1 MYVPKICVLH
11 QTYQEQEMEKWNLKG
26 LNIAIMG
33 GSYPCK
39 DILKRLLNDGLKDL
53 DCNVLGVAD
62 TFAKAEGIEYA
73 RKRNL
78 FTTSDYNEIFKLEN
92 LDLILKI
99 TLDDSL
105 FDVIEN
111 ARPLRA
117 KFLNIDRSNAMSLIS
132 YLKIEQE
139 KIKIK
144 KQIRSGKISTDILEN
159 LIDQLADNITDS
171 VEERVQYFEDETR
184 NLIAMEKELNQIIH
198 GSMIPTFIIN
208 NEHIVTHWNRAC
220 EELTGFESYQLV
232 GTDRQWSPFRESKR
246 PTMADVIVSGMS
258 EDQIQAYYGDCWKK
272 SVLIPEAYEAEEF
285 FPHLGEN
292 GKWIY
297 FLAAPIK
304 SDDGKIVGAIETL
317 KDSTKDKEAQAELET
332 QHKKLAHLH
341 DQYKI
346 LFNNNPN
353 PIFIVD
359 TITLEIIDTNNNVEE
374 DYGYSREEL
383 IGRPFFEV
391 INSLAVDLS
400 YTPEMVSLF
409 KQQTKKN
416 FQAGSI
422 PWKELTFKKKNG
434 GHVPVR
440 YSPSFL
446 HKKGNL
452 VGSAFFFHNLTEIK
466 KLEKELVQSE
476 RLAAIGQTI
485 SGLAHHIKNILVGLK
500 GGSYV
505 MDIGL
510 KNENPAKLKDGWQT
524 IKNNIDKTS
533 DLVQDL
539 LTYSKERKPEF
550 KTCCPNEIVED
561 VVNLIRDHAKTQN
574 IAIIKQLDSNIGEV
588 VMDPQTIH
596 RSILNLVSNSIDAC
610 LDVEDMNSALT
621 IHFIS
626 RLKNNNR
633 VCFEVKDNGIG
644 MSKKE
649 KENVFAPFYS
659 TKGGKGTGI
668 GLMVTAKLVE
678 EHKGTIRVESKQGK
692 GTRFIITLPY
702 QTAGKD

>member
-1 MYVPKICVLH
+1 MG
-11 QTYQEQEMEKWNLKG
+11 NLNLRG

-33 GSYPCK
+33 GGYPCK
-39 DILKRLLNDGLKDL
+39 DILTLLLNDGLKDL
-53 DCNVLGVAD
+53 DCNILGVAD
-62 TFAKAEGIEYA
+62 NFAKAEGIRYA
-73 RKRNL
+73 KEKKL
-78 FTTSDYNEIFKLEN
+78 FTTNDYNEIFKLEN
-92 LDLILKI
+92 LDLILRI
-99 TLDDSL
+99 NMDESL
-105 FDVIEN
+105 TDVIEM
-111 ARPLRA
+111 ARPFKA
-117 KFLNIDRSNAMSLIS
+117 KLLNMDHYNTISLIS
-132 YLKIEQE
+132 DLKVEQE

-144 KQIRSGKISTDILEN
+144 KKIRSGKISTGSLES
-159 LIDQLADNITDS
+159 LIDQFADTITDS
-171 VEERVQYFEDETR
+171 VEERVKCFEDETR
-184 NLIAMEKELNQIIH
+184 NLISMKKELNQIIH

-220 EELTGFESYQLV
+220 EKLTGFESYQLV
-232 GTDRQWSPFRESKR
+232 GTDRQWSPFRKSKR

-304 SDDGKIVGAIETL
+304 SDDGKIIGAIETL
-317 KDSTKDKEAQAELET
+317 QDSTKDKEAQAELDA

-359 TITLEIIDTNNNVEE
+359 TTTLEIINTNHSVED

-391 INSLAVDLS
+391 INLLAIDHS

-409 KQQTKKN
+409 KQRTEKD
-416 FQAGSI
+416 FQVGNI

-440 YSPSFL
+440 YSTSFL
-446 HKKGNL
+446 HKNKNL

-466 KLEKELVQSE
+466 KLEKELVESE
-476 RLAAIGQTI
+476 RFAAIGQTI
-485 SGLAHHIKNILVGLK
+485 SGLAHYIKNILIGLK

-510 KNENPAKLKDGWQT
+510 KNENTAKLKDGWQT
-524 IKNNIDKTS
+524 IKNNIDRTS
-533 DLVQDL
+533 ELVQNL

-550 KTCCPNEIVED
+550 KNCRPNEIVED
-561 VVNLIRDHAKTQN
+561 VINLIKDHAKKQN
-574 IAIIKQLDSNIGEV
+574 IAIVKQLDPNIGEV
-588 VMDPQTIH
+588 ALDSQTIH
-596 RSILNLVSNSIDAC
+596 RSILNLASNSIDAC
-610 LDVEDMNSALT
+610 LEVDDMNRALT

-626 RLKNNNR
+626 RLKSNNR
-633 VCFEVKDNGIG
+633 LCIELRDNGVG
-644 MSKKE
+644 MNNKE

-659 TKGGKGTGI
+659 TKSNKGTGL

-678 EHKGTIRVESKQGK
+678 EHKGTIHVESEQGE
-692 GTRFIITLPY
+692 GSRFIITLPY
-702 QTAGKD
+702 QDADKDDSPYPTFL

>member
-1 MYVPKICVLH
+1 MG
-11 QTYQEQEMEKWNLKG
+11 KWNLKG

-33 GSYPCK
+33 GSHPCK
-39 DILKRLLNDGLKDL
+39 EILTLLLNDDLKDL
-53 DCNVLGVAD
+53 DCSVLGVAD
-62 TFAKAEGIEYA
+62 TFAKAQGIGFA
-73 RKRNL
+73 KKSSL
-78 FTTSDYNEIFKLEN
+78 LATTDYLEILKLKN
-92 LDLILKI
+92 LDLILRI
-99 TLDDSL
+99 SQDESL
-105 FDVIEN
+105 TDILES
-111 ARPLRA
+111 ARPFKARV
-117 KFLNIDRSNAMSLIS
+117 LNIDDHNAMSLIS
-132 YLKIEQE
+132 YLKVEQE

-144 KQIRSGKISTDILEN
+144 KKIRSGKIRTAGLEK

-171 VEERVQYFEDETR
+171 VEEQVKYFEDQTR
-184 NLIAMEKELNQIIH
+184 NLITMEKELNQIIH

-208 NEHIVTHWNRAC
+208 NEHIITHWNRAC

-258 EDQIQAYYGDCWKK
+258 EGQIQAYYGDNWKK

-285 FPHLGEN
+285 FPHLGKK

-304 SDDGKIVGAIETL
+304 SDDGKIIGAIETL
-317 KDSTKDKEAQAELET
+317 QDSTKDKEAQAELEA
-332 QHKKLAHLH
+332 QHKKLAHMH

-359 TITLEIIDTNNNVEE
+359 TKTLKVIDTNNSVED
-374 DYGYSREEL
+374 DYGYSSEEL
-383 IGRPFFEV
+383 VGRPFFEV

-409 KQQTKKN
+409 KQQTKKD

-422 PWKELTFKKKNG
+422 PWKELTFQKKNG

-440 YSPSFL
+440 YSTSFL

-452 VGSAFFFHNLTEIK
+452 VGCAFFFHNLTEIK

-476 RLAAIGQTI
+476 RLAAVGQTI
-485 SGLAHHIKNILVGLK
+485 SGLAHHIKNILLGLK

-510 KNENPAKLKDGWQT
+510 KNENTAKLKDGWQT
-524 IKNNIDKTS
+524 IKNNIDRTS
-533 DLVQDL
+533 DLVQNL
-539 LTYSKERKPEF
+539 LTCSKERKPEF
-550 KTCCPNEIVED
+550 KNCHPNDIVQD
-561 VVNLIRDHAKTQN
+561 VVNLIKNYAKKHN
-574 IAIIKQLDSNIGEV
+574 IAIIKQFDPAVGEV
-588 VMDPQTIH
+588 AMDSQTIL
-596 RSILNLVSNSIDAC
+596 RSILNLVSNSMDAC
-610 LDVEDMNSALT
+610 LNVEDENRALT
-621 IHFIS
+621 IHFIT
-626 RLKNNNR
+626 RLESGNR
-633 VCFEVKDNGIG
+633 ICFEVSDNGVG
-644 MSKKE
+644 MNDEE
-649 KENVFAPFYS
+649 KENVFTPFYS
-659 TKGGKGTGI
+659 TKGGKGTGL
-668 GLMVTAKLVE
+668 GMMVTAKLVE
-678 EHKGTIRVESKQGK
+678 EHKGTIQVESEKGR

-702 QTAGKD
+702 QTADKG

>member
-1 MYVPKICVLH
+1 MI
-11 QTYQEQEMEKWNLKG
+11 KWNLKG

-39 DILKRLLNDGLKDL
+39 DILKLLLDDSLKNL
-53 DCNVLGVAD
+53 DCNILGVAD
-62 TFAKAEGIEYA
+62 TFANAEGIGYA
-73 RKRNL
+73 KRRKL
-78 FTTSDYNEIFKLEN
+78 FTTRDYNEIYKLEK

-99 TLDDSL
+99 CLDDCL
-105 FDVIEN
+105 FDVIEYTRPIK
-111 ARPLRA
+111 ARL
-117 KFLNIDRSNAMSLIS
+117 LNIDHYNALSLVN
-132 YLKIEQE
+132 YLKVEKEKTKIKE
-139 KIKIK
+139 KI
-144 KQIRSGKISTDILEN
+144 RTGKFSNEALEN
-159 LIDQLADNITDS
+159 LIDQFSDNITDS
-171 VEERVQYFEDETR
+171 VEKWVQYFENANRDH
-184 NLIAMEKELNQIIH
+184 IASEKELNQIIH

-208 NEHIVTHWNRAC
+208 KKHIITHWNRAC

-272 SVLIPEAYEAEEF
+272 SILIPEAYEAEEF
-285 FPHLGEN
+285 FPHLGKK
-292 GKWIY
+292 GKWIH
-297 FLAAPIK
+297 FLAAPIR
-304 SDDGKIVGAIETL
+304 SDDGKIIGAIETL
-317 KDSTKDKEAQAELET
+317 QDSTKEREAQAKLEA
-332 QHKKLAHLH
+332 QHKTLVHMH

-359 TITLEIIDTNNNVEE
+359 SITLEIIDINNSVED
-374 DYGYSREEL
+374 DYGYSREEF

-391 INSLAVDLS
+391 INSLAIDHS
-400 YTPEMVSLF
+400 YTPEMVTLF
-409 KQQTKKN
+409 KQQTKKD
-416 FQAGSI
+416 FQEGSI
-422 PWKELTFKKKNG
+422 PWKELTFKKKSG

-440 YSPSFL
+440 YSTSFL

-452 VGSAFFFHNLTEIK
+452 VGCAFFFHNLTEIK

-485 SGLAHHIKNILVGLK
+485 SGLAHHIKNILIGLK

-510 KNENPAKLKDGWQT
+510 KKENPAKLRDGWQT
-524 IKNNIDKTS
+524 IKNNINRTS

-539 LTYSKERKPEF
+539 LTYSKERKPVF
-550 KTCCPNEIVED
+550 KTCRPNEIVED
-561 VVNLIRDHAKTQN
+561 VVNLIKDHAKKQN
-574 IAIIKQLDSNIGEV
+574 IEIVKRLDSSIGEL

-596 RSILNLVSNSIDAC
+596 RTLLNLVSNSIDAC
-610 LDVEDMNSALT
+610 LDVEDMNRALT
-621 IHFIS
+621 IHLIS
-626 RLKNNNR
+626 RLKRNNQ
-633 VCFEVKDNGIG
+633 VSFEVKDNGIG

-668 GLMVTAKLVE
+668 GLMVTAKLIE
-678 EHKGTIRVESKQGK
+678 EHKGTIDVESEQGK
-692 GTRFIITLPY
+692 GSSFIITLPY
-702 QTAGKD
+702 QTGDKDNGIIRDRQ